1 MKGSVTLAL
10 AAAALAISLWSIR
23 HPAKPAAPVEPA
35 HLPAPPRHDSV
46 DCAAPDATTID
57 ALMRKPINSTISQL
71 SYALYHDPGDPERRF
86 ELVADSA
93 ARLLG
98 CIRLMPNL
106 PPDDVGI
113 DGLPD
118 YFRFLASMQEN
129 ALGLRTAALEGD
141 AAGARHW
148 FAHLKQDC
156 AACHSRFRVDVPR
169 AEALPR

>member
-1 MKGSVTLAL
+1 VKGSVTLAL
-10 AAAALAISLWSIR
+10 AAAALAISIWSATTR
-23 HPAKPAAPVEPA
+23 RPAKPPLEPA
-35 HLPAPPRHDSV
+35 HLPPPPRSGAV
-46 DCAAPDATTID
+46 DCDAPDVTTID
-57 ALMRKPINSTISQL
+57 ALMRKPINSTMSQL
-71 SYALYHDPGDPERRF
+71 AYALYHDPGDPARRF
-86 ELVADSA
+86 ELVADHA

-98 CIRLMPNL
+98 CIHLMPNL
-106 PPDDVGI
+106 PPEDVAI

-141 AAGARHW
+141 AGGARHW

-156 AACHSRFRVDVPR
+156 AACHSRFRVEVPR